1 MALTRETIV
10 ANAALANLTDD
21 QIKALETLSSNDEN
35 TVIGK
40 RIGEVYREMDT
51 KIEEATGV
59 KRDGDEKTY
68 LYLARAATG
77 LKEQVTELGTFKKQ
91 VDDLTK
97 EKARLEKAI
106 ADGAA
111 DAETKRALTQAKA
124 DLTAI
129 TNQYNTLKTEHD
141 TAKQTHEQEL
151 FGVQVKNDLAFAK
164 SGLKFKP
171 ELPESVTKVLL
182 DQTLGKVEAMKPEYI
197 DNGQGGK
204 MLVFKDETGAI
215 MRNPEN
221 QLNPFTA
228 SDLVQKEL
236 KALGVLDEGRKQQ
249 GGGTGGDGGGGNGG
263 GVVVDVKAAKT
274 RVEATEAIATTLMSQ
289 GLVNGSAEYQTAMD
303 AAWKDNNVAAL
314 PEK

>member
-10 ANAALANLTDD
+10 ANAALATLTDE
-21 QIKALETLSSNDEN
+21 QIKALETLSTNDEN

-51 KIEEATGV
+51 KIEAATGV

-68 LYLARAATG
+68 VYLERAATG
-77 LKEQVTELGTFKKQ
+77 LKGQVTELGTFKKQ
-91 VDDLTK
+91 VEDLTK
-97 EKARLEKAI
+97 EKLRLEKSI
-106 ADGAA
+106 TDGTA

-124 DLTAI
+124 DLTSI
-129 TNQYNTLKTEHD
+129 TGQYNTLKAEHD

-151 FGVQVKNDLAFAK
+151 FGVQVKNDLALAQ
-164 SGLKFKP
+164 SGLKFK
-171 ELPESVTKVLL
+171 ESLPESVTKVLL
-182 DQTLGKVEAMKPEYI
+182 EQTLGKIQAMKPEYI

-204 MLVFKDETGAI
+204 MLVFKDDAGAI

-236 KALGVLDEGRKQQ
+236 KTLGVLDEARKQG

-263 GVVVDVKAAKT
+263 GSTIDVKSAKT
-274 RVEATEAIATTLMSQ
+274 RIEANEAITASLMAQ
-289 GLVNGSAEYQTAMD
+289 GLVNGSDAYQTAMD

>member
-1 MALTRETIV
+1 MALTRETII
-10 ANAALANLTDD
+10 ANAALATLTEE
-21 QIKALETLSSNDEN
+21 QTKALETLSANDEN

-68 LYLARAATG
+68 LYLARAATD
-77 LKEQVTELGTFKKQ
+77 LKGQVTELGTFKTQ
-91 VDDLTK
+91 VADLTK
-97 EKARLEKAI
+97 EKLRLEKAI
-106 ADGAA
+106 TDGTA

-129 TNQYNTLKTEHD
+129 TNQYNTLKSEHD
-141 TAKQTHEQEL
+141 TAKETHEKEL
-151 FGVQVKNDLAFAK
+151 FGVQVQNDLSGAKQGIAFKAGIPQ
-164 SGLKFKP
+164 SA
-171 ELPESVTKVLL
+171 TDVLL
-182 DQTLGKVEAMKPEYI
+182 EQALGKVKAMAPEYI

-204 MLVFKDETGAI
+204 MLVFKDKDGAI

-221 QLNPFTA
+221 QLNPYTA
-228 SDLVQKEL
+228 ADLVQKEL
-236 KALGVLDEGRKQQ
+236 KGLGVLDEGRKQ
-249 GGGTGGDGGGGNGG
+249 GGAGSQQQQQQQQQQ
-263 GVVVDVKAAKT
+263 GVVIDVKAAKT
-274 RVEATEAIATTLMSQ
+274 RVEANEAITSSLMAQ
-289 GLVNGSAEYQTAMD
+289 GLVNGTDAYQTALD